1 MVNPAVNVAD
11 TVCSDGVEDD
21 SPDPEDG
28 GIGSAPVDA
37 PPPPLS
43 SSGGFA
49 YPVPVRNLLEWEKNA
64 ENSGSVADY
73 TYRYYHPK
81 TGRWPSRDPIE
92 ERGGVNLYGFV
103 GNSPV
108 FWYDVLGDQPDLMGA
123 LMDARRRRERQNIPT
138 PPQPSNNPIQMEE
151 DYANDENYYDD
162 ESSEEDGKCSEGSVI
177 GKIWNLPNT
186 IIGLGWG
193 YLGVLGGGDWP
204 NFENNA
210 IEFPNHPFTKTGV
223 TLGNTIHYADGY
235 NSGGAYSPE
244 VIGDHERQHT
254 YQGELLGPLYLPSNI
269 LGLSAGQLL
278 NGSTHGPANWN
289 EQGPQ
294 SAPPRPW

>member
-1 MVNPAVNVAD
+1 M
-11 TVCSDGVEDD
+11 S
-21 SPDPEDG
+21 
-28 GIGSAPVDA
+28 
-37 PPPPLS
+37 
-43 SSGGFA
+43 
-49 YPVPVRNLLEWEKNA
+49 
-64 ENSGSVADY
+64 
-73 TYRYYHPK
+73 
-81 TGRWPSRDPIE
+81 
-92 ERGGVNLYGFV
+92 
-103 GNSPV
+103 
-108 FWYDVLGDQPDLMGA
+108 
-123 LMDARRRRERQNIPT
+123 
-138 PPQPSNNPIQMEE
+138 
-151 DYANDENYYDD
+151 
-162 ESSEEDGKCSEGSVI
+162 
-177 GKIWNLPNT
+177 
-186 IIGLGWG
+186 
-193 YLGVLGGGDWP
+193 LGGGDWP

-210 IEFPNHPFTKTGV
+210 IEFPNHSFTKTGV